1 MCHNEAMT
9 IAEAPKRVLTRLEEE
24 RNIWMATTRPDGRPH
39 LTPIWFIWHNSLI
52 YICVKPT
59 SVKARNLAKNP
70 ATALSLEDGSD
81 VVICEGTA
89 ELMPAPWSAELKA
102 KFKAKYDWDIDTDKE
117 YGHVLAIT
125 PKKWLSWSPD

>member
-1 MCHNEAMT
+1 MT
-9 IAEAPKRVLTRLEEE
+9 IAEAPAGAHTRLEKE

-39 LTPIWFIWHNSLI
+39 LTPIWFIWHEGLI
-52 YICVKPT
+52 YICIQPT
-59 SVKARNLAKNP
+59 SVKARNLAHNP
-70 ATALSLEDGSD
+70 GAALSLEDGSN
-81 VVICEGTA
+81 VVICEGRA
-89 ELMPAPWSAELKA
+89 EHIPAPWADALKA